1 MNKKAVAHML
11 PKQQDAF
18 IFPVCG
24 SVGGAAIEDL
34 SEAEPGIRWAR
45 VG

>member
-1 MNKKAVAHML
+1 ML
-11 PKQQDAF
+11 PKQQAAF

-34 SEAEPGIRWAR
+34 SEAEPGIRWGR